1 MPTLPKAR
9 AKGPAKR
16 SPYDFRALLTYRL
29 LVLSNTLGK
38 GAVRLYTGRYG
49 IQLAEWRLL
58 AALALVAPIN
68 INALSKAL
76 SADKSWVSRVAAA
89 LVEKGLA
96 TTKDDPSDA
105 RRMDI
110 ELTAAGRAL
119 YARILPAAVARQR
132 RLVEALSPAERR
144 VLDGILEKLQR
155 QADFLLETAS
165 ADDHAAHTPQKRP
178 MGRKSVAHRD

>member
-1 MPTLPKAR
+1 MPAISKAR
-9 AKGPAKR
+9 AKGSAKR
-16 SPYDFRALLTYRL
+16 TPYDFRALLTYRL

-68 INALSKAL
+68 VNALSKAL

-89 LVEKGLA
+89 LVDKGLA
-96 TTKDDPSDA
+96 TTRDDPSDA

-110 ELTAAGRAL
+110 ELTAAGRAM
-119 YARILPAAVARQR
+119 YARILPAAVERQR
-132 RLVEALSPAERR
+132 RLVEALSPAEQRT
-144 VLDGILEKLQR
+144 LDRILDKLQR
-155 QADFLLETAS
+155 QADFLLEAQPAADHTA
-165 ADDHAAHTPQKRP
+165 TPPQKRST
-178 MGRKSVAHRD
+178 GRKSVAQ